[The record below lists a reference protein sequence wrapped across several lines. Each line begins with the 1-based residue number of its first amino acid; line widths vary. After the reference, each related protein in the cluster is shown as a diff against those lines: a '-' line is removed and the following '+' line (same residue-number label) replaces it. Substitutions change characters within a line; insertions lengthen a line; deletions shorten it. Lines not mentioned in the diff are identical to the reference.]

1 MKVFKKA
8 LMVVAGLVVLL
19 FVTGECVRYA
29 IHQKK
34 TPSECE
40 KQALQSAERECEK
53 LRADDN
59 AYSDCMLDRL
69 KKGHQACD

>member
-8 LMVVAGLVVLL
+8 LIAVVGLVVLL
-19 FVTGECVRYA
+19 FVAGECVRYL

-40 KQALQSAERECEK
+40 KQALKSAESECKKSQQDTE
-53 LRADDN
+53 
-59 AYSDCMLDRL
+59 AYSECMTDRF
-69 KKGHQACD
+69 KRGREACE